1 MEKLTWKIAAIVFFI
16 LFIGASIFSYGAIKS
31 YSLYRE
37 EVGEDICIDICRD
50 GGYQGYEFKYEVGCE
65 CSKPLNDSLPY
76 WVRFT
81 PEGEF
86 EVLLETYP

>member
-1 MEKLTWKIAAIVFFI
+1 MGKLIWKIAAIIFFI
-16 LFIGASIFSYGAIKS
+16 LFIGVSIFSYGTIKS
-31 YSLYRE
+31 YGLYQE
-37 EVGEDICIDICRD
+37 QVGEDICIDICRAE
-50 GGYQGYEFKYEVGCE
+50 GYQGYEFKYEVGCE

-86 EVLLETYP
+86 EILLETYP